1 MTILGNLLWE
11 LVAVTV
17 TSNAAEAKAG
27 SVDTWAFHDTHVNEV
42 TNCDTIAANLA
53 DGGKTMGESVPGLLD
68 CACLLLSNG
77 LDNPVVIV
85 VGQVAGEVQVGI
97 DKTWHNGAAL
107 DVADLIALWNLS
119 ARTSISDLLV
129 VYEDKRILNRSGASA
144 VNELSA
150 YKSNLTHF
158 FPPLV
163 NDTYYLFAPTLFGRK
178 KSKLKKQIT
187 CLVQR
192 TDETFRACKQLM
204 LLPSQTDDQ
213 RS

>member
-1 MTILGNLLWE
+1 MPVLGDLQGQ
-11 LVAVTV
+11 VVRVTV
-17 TSNAAEAKAG
+17 TSNTTKTKTG
-27 SVDTWAFHDTHVNEV
+27 SKDTRTLHNAHVNKV
-42 TNCDTIAANLA
+42 TDSNTITTNLNNS
-53 DGGKTMGESVPGLLD
+53 GKTVGKSVISLFD

-85 VGQVAGEVQVGI
+85 VGQVAGEVQVSI
-97 DKTWHNGAAL
+97 DKTRHNGATL
-107 DVADLIALWNLS
+107 NVADLIALWNLS
-119 ARTSISDLLV
+119 ARTSIRDLLV

-163 NDTYYLFAPTLFGRK
+163 NDKYYLFAPTLFGRK
-178 KSKLKKQIT
+178 KTKLKKQIT